1 LTENSSQPTSNTRSP
16 GMVKKKVTFLR
27 RGQRGIFT
35 EIYFPQRVA
44 AQGTI
49 FTALQEGYHGE
60 VVKTYLVD
68 HIDYLIE
75 ELQEHWHLLDPNP
88 EWKRT
93 KPTRDEVEK
102 RIGLYKSPFFGWS
115 NYAVGGVFWSKRKK
129 MIEEATQIIR
139 LMFLFNSKYV
149 QAARNANCSDVL
161 RAMIFWLIPRH
172 VRLEERHV
180 WHKAEETQFLAQHHE
195 WSTQKE
201 AFVHKYFPKVGQE
214 IAKWMGDCFLFV
226 FGYLVRQFSKHLT
239 DIGIPEQEI
248 WTTSFSNLTVTIMK

>member
-1 LTENSSQPTSNTRSP
+1 
-16 GMVKKKVTFLR
+16 MAKKKVTFLR
-27 RGQRGIFT
+27 RGLRGIFT

-49 FTALQEGYHGE
+49 FTALQNGYQAE
-60 VVKTYLVD
+60 AVKTYLINE
-68 HIDYLIE
+68 IDDLIE

-93 KPTRDEVEK
+93 KPTQDEVAK
-102 RIGLYKSPFFGWS
+102 RIALYKSPFFGWS

-139 LMFLFNSKYV
+139 LIFLFESRFT
-149 QAARNANCSDVL
+149 QAAKKAECNDVL
-161 RAMIFWLIPRH
+161 RSMIFWLIARQ
-172 VRLEERHV
+172 VRIEERHV

-195 WSTQKE
+195 WSEKKQ
-201 AFVHKYFPKVGQE
+201 AFVHRYFPKVGHE
-214 IAKWMGDCFLFV
+214 IAMWMGDCFLFV

-248 WTTSFSNLTVTIMK
+248 WTTGFFNLTVTIMK